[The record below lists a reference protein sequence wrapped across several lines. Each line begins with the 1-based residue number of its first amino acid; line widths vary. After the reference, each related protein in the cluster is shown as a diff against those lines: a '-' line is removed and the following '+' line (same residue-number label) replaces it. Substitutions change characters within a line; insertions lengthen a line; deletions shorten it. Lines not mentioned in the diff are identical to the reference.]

1 MKGKLLLLIT
11 LCSATVT
18 QAQTSDSFA
27 KGYYIDA
34 GNNTHT
40 GLLKLNSIYS
50 SVMFKTSENQT
61 PVKLSTQDVKG
72 VVIEKDSF
80 AVVENYEVPYGLS
93 NTTIASSF
101 AKVIRTG
108 EITLY
113 EVASVVDDNQNPAVI
128 TGSYLLQKNNSTQV
142 IRVPDGGARFKKV
155 LSDYFSESGII
166 SQNIKSGTFTHDNLL
181 EMVDMYN
188 REQKVSTLAAQAM
201 NGF

>member
-11 LCSATVT
+11 LCSATIT
-18 QAQTSDSFA
+18 RAQTSDSFA
-27 KGYYIDA
+27 KGHYIDA
-34 GNNTHT
+34 NNHTHT
-40 GLLKLNSIYS
+40 GLLKLNSVYS

-61 PVKLSTQDVKG
+61 PVKLTPQDVKG

-113 EVASVVDDNQNPAVI
+113 EVASVVDANQNPAVI
-128 TGSYLLQKNNSTQV
+128 TGSYLLQKNNSTQLV
-142 IRVPDGGARFKKV
+142 RVPDGPVRFKKV

-188 REQKVSTLAAQAM
+188 REQKLSTLAAQAM

>member
-1 MKGKLLLLIT
+1 
-11 LCSATVT
+11 
-18 QAQTSDSFA
+18 
-27 KGYYIDA
+27 
-34 GNNTHT
+34 
-40 GLLKLNSIYS
+40 
-50 SVMFKTSENQT
+50 MFKTDENKT

-72 VVIEKDSF
+72 LIIEKDSF
-80 AVVENYEVPYGLS
+80 TVVENYEVPYGFS

-113 EVASVVDDNQNPAVI
+113 EVANVIDDSQNPAVI

-142 IRVPDGGARFKKV
+142 IRVPDGAARFKKV

-181 EMVDMYN
+181 EIVDMYN
-188 REQKVSTLAAQAM
+188 REQKVGTLAAQAM